1 MGRNRARTSALSRY
15 CRGVQ
20 RLYGRADVL
29 ERARS
34 AVEHACD
41 GQGRL
46 LLFTGEP
53 GIGKSRLAEHVGMEA
68 AARGARVA
76 WGRAWEAGGA
86 PAYWPWIQ
94 IFRALNLA
102 VDPFGNPSDVAA
114 GAAEARFA
122 AFERAI
128 RSLRSAAAQQP
139 LALVLD
145 DLHAADEPS
154 ILLSLMLARELQHA
168 AILVI
173 GTHRDAEARATP
185 ALGALLAKLAREAEV
200 LPLRRLSPED
210 VSSWASEAIAQLDAA
225 RAAELYRITEGHP
238 LFVVEAL
245 RLGER
250 AGVAAAWPIG
260 PGVLDER
267 LAAISPSTRSLL
279 QVAAVL
285 GRELSARDLAAT
297 AEVAPDPVFA
307 ALREALAAS
316 IIVESAP
323 TDTFRFSH
331 VLLRDR
337 LYAMLAP
344 SAREAL
350 HARAG
355 LVRLAAGAE
364 PESVIDHMFEGQ
376 AAGAPEKIAEVALA
390 AAQSELSRL
399 AFEDAARIGR
409 RALALDAAH
418 ALPARLDAALRL
430 VVAEAAI
437 RLGDGDA
444 GKQLCCEV
452 AERAERDAMAE
463 PLARAAL
470 VYGTELASGRIDPTM
485 VALLRRALARLGG
498 ERSALRARV
507 MARLAAALTPPV
519 EAAHAV
525 EIVALM
531 RGASHMAHVL
541 GDRHTLL
548 YVLQFGATVALLVPE
563 QERFAMMSETIELA
577 RALDQPLVLLATLP
591 AYVTTLLAH
600 GERERAEAELP
611 AYDALL
617 VDFRQP
623 LHRLR
628 RWLVEALLCA
638 LAGDLEGAE
647 RASEQA
653 RDLARREASGTG
665 TILWL
670 TQRLS
675 LAQLLARPELVA
687 AETSAL
693 LAQFEAM
700 PTAIP
705 FTTWLLAGCGRHA
718 EALELLR
725 QTRVESAAIPSAN
738 LSSLMGAAE
747 AAVVLDEKEIGER
760 LYPRVV
766 EASDRM
772 LWNLGPGA
780 LLGPTA
786 RVLGDLARCIGRTE
800 QALRHYDEAIA
811 FAEKLRSPPLLE
823 LCQRGRRAALE
834 AAPVVGGSRAPLP
847 ASNAEAASEAAPREP
862 VPAPRATA
870 APPAASGPVLRRDG
884 ELWAVV
890 SAAGSTLRL
899 KPSKGLAYLH
909 RLMEQP
915 GRPLHVL
922 ELAGVEHYTGDAG
935 AVLDARAKL
944 AYRQRLTDLRE
955 ALAEAESFGDPTR
968 AGEVQREIDALAEQL
983 AQAVGLGGRDRRA
996 ASDVERTRVNI
1007 QRRLKDAIE
1016 RIASADPA
1024 TGRYLAATVET
1035 GTYCVYRPL

>member
-1 MGRNRARTSALSRY
+1 
-15 CRGVQ
+15 VP

-29 ERARS
+29 ERARF
-34 AVEHACD
+34 AVEQAC
-41 GQGRL
+41 GGHGRV

-53 GIGKSRLAEHVGMEA
+53 GIGKSRLAEHVSAEA

-94 IFRALNLA
+94 IFRELNLG
-102 VDPFGNPSDVAA
+102 VDPFAA
-114 GAAEARFA
+114 PTHFGAVAAEARFA
-122 AFERAI
+122 AFDRAI
-128 RSLRSAAAQQP
+128 RSLRSAAARGP
-139 LALVLD
+139 LGLVLD
-145 DLHAADEPS
+145 DLHAADAPS
-154 ILLSLMLARELQHA
+154 ILLSLMLARELQRVP
-168 AILVI
+168 ILVI

-185 ALGALLAKLAREAEV
+185 ELGALLAKLAREAEV
-200 LPLRRLSPED
+200 LPLHRLSPDD
-210 VSSWASEAIAQLDAA
+210 VSLWASEASDRIDSA
-225 RAAELYRITEGHP
+225 RAGDLYRITEGHP

-245 RLGER
+245 RLGNR
-250 AGVAAAWPIG
+250 ADAAAAWPIG
-260 PGVLDER
+260 SGLLDER
-267 LAAISPSTRSLL
+267 LAAISPATRALL

-285 GRELSARDLAAT
+285 GRELSAADLAAT
-297 AEVAPDPVFA
+297 AELGPDRVFA
-307 ALREALAAS
+307 ALQEALAAS
-316 IIVESAP
+316 IIVESPP
-323 TDTFRFSH
+323 TGALRFSH

-337 LYAMLAP
+337 LYGMLAP
-344 SAREAL
+344 SARQAL

-355 LVRLAAGAE
+355 LVLLASGAK
-364 PESVIDHMFEGQ
+364 PESVIHHLFEGE

-409 RALALDAAH
+409 RALALGATH
-418 ALPARLDAALRL
+418 ALPPRLDTALRL

-437 RLGDGDA
+437 RLGDAAA
-444 GKQLCCEV
+444 GKQLCSEVAEV
-452 AERAERDAMAE
+452 AEREGMAE
-463 PLARAAL
+463 LLARAAL
-470 VYGTELASGRIDPTM
+470 VYGTELASGRIDPKM
-485 VALLRRALARLGG
+485 VALLRGALARLGG

-507 MARLAAALTPPV
+507 MARLAAALTPPI
-519 EAAHAV
+519 EPAHAV

-531 RGASHMAHVL
+531 RGASHMAHLL

-563 QERFAMMSETIELA
+563 QERFAMMSEALDLA

-591 AYVTTLLAH
+591 AYVTALLAQ

-617 VDFRQP
+617 ADFPQP

-628 RWLVEALLCA
+628 RRLVEALLCA
-638 LAGDLEGAE
+638 LAGDLEAAE
-647 RASEQA
+647 HASRQA
-653 RDLARREASGTG
+653 RDLARREPSGTG

-670 TQRLS
+670 THRLA
-675 LAQLLARPELVA
+675 LAQLLTRPELVA
-687 AETSAL
+687 AEATAL

-700 PTAIP
+700 PSAIP
-705 FTTWLLAGCGRHA
+705 FTTWLLAGCGRHE
-718 EALELLR
+718 EALARLR
-725 QTRVESAAIPSAN
+725 EVRLDPVEIPSAN
-738 LSSLMGAAE
+738 LSTLMGAAE
-747 AAVVLDEKEIGER
+747 AAVVLGEREIGER

-772 LWNLGPGA
+772 LWNLGAGA

-786 RVLGDLARCIGRTE
+786 RVLGDLARCIGRTAD
-800 QALRHYDEAIA
+800 ALRHYDEAIA

-823 LCQRGRRAALE
+823 LCQRARRAALD
-834 AAPVVGGSRAPLP
+834 AAPARDPAPGPPP
-847 ASNAEAASEAAPREP
+847 ASTVE
-862 VPAPRATA
+862 A
-870 APPAASGPVLRRDG
+870 APPAAAPPVLQREG
-884 ELWAVV
+884 ELWAIVK
-890 SAAGSTLRL
+890 SDGRALRL

-909 RLMEQP
+909 QLMQQP

-922 ELAGVEHYTGDAG
+922 ELAGIEHYTGDAG
-935 AVLDARAKL
+935 AVLDPRAKL
-944 AYRQRLTDLRE
+944 EYRQRLADLRE
-955 ALAEAESFGDPTR
+955 AHAEAESFGDPTR

-983 AQAVGLGGRDRRA
+983 ARAVGLGGRDRRA